1 MLGGEYNEA
10 MARLLLT
17 LCAILAV
24 STAVAQ
30 GTKHTQDSLEKVR
43 TSLDQKKAVLLDVR
57 EPAEWKQGHL
67 QDADLVPLSDIR
79 KLAKDP
85 DLLAKHAAN
94 LPKTRTIYLHCASGV
109 RVLSA
114 AYFLEQLG
122 YDARPLAAG
131 YADLLEAGFK
141 PAPKSP

>member
-1 MLGGEYNEA
+1 ML
-10 MARLLLT
+10 RLLVT

-24 STAVAQ
+24 STAAAQ
-30 GTKHTQDSLEKVR
+30 GTKHTQDSLETVR
-43 TSLDQKKAVLLDVR
+43 TNLDQKKAVLVDVR

-67 QDADLVPLSDIR
+67 QDADLVPLSDVR

-85 DLLAKHAAN
+85 DLLAKHAAS
-94 LPKTRTIYLHCASGV
+94 LPKTRIIYLHCASGV

-122 YDARPLAAG
+122 YDARPLAVG
-131 YADLLEAGFK
+131 YAGLLEAGFK
-141 PAPKSP
+141 PSPKAP